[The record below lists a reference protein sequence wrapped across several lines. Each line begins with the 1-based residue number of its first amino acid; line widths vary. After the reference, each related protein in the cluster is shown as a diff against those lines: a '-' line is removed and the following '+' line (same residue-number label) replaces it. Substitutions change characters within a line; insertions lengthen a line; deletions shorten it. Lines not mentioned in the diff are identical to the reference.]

1 MVSEIHHVI
10 IYEMYYS
17 DVEKFKEAT
26 GYEID
31 GVWYPRVTSIVSI
44 KAKPA
49 LYKYYASLPSFA
61 AGEAI
66 KNKSA
71 EEGTLLHETVE
82 AILKGENSPIPES
95 VAPAVAAFVN
105 FKKQNEIIPHQI
117 ETRIISKKHHY
128 AGTMDCLAELNGE
141 LGVLDIKTS
150 YAIYRDYGIQTSA
163 YVEALREDPSIPP
176 LKRWILR
183 LDQAKV
189 CIKGCGSKMRE
200 KGGNVKIR
208 GENGKPSKCEHVW
221 GDTLGEVELRQLGD
235 YEKDVKAFLASKVLW
250 EWENDFWLSKIKPRK

>member
-1 MVSEIHHVI
+1 MFFSN
-10 IYEMYYS
+10 
-17 DVEKFKEAT
+17 VENFKAAT

-49 LYKYYASLPSFA
+49 LYHFYAGQSSFA
-61 AGEAI
+61 AGEAV
-66 KNKSA
+66 KAKSA

-82 AILKGENSPIPES
+82 AILKGEDSPIPDS
-95 VAPAVAAFVN
+95 VAPAVSAFLD

-128 AGTMDCLAELNGE
+128 AGTMDCLAELNGQ

-163 YVEALREDPSIPP
+163 YVEALREDPSMPP

-183 LDQAKV
+183 LDQSRH

-200 KGGNVKIR
+200 KGGNIKIR
-208 GENGKPSKCEHVW
+208 PAKGAAAAKCPHVW
-221 GDTLGEVELRQLGD
+221 GDQLGEVELRELPD
-235 YEKDVKAFLASKVLW
+235 IEKDVAAFLACKDLW
-250 EWENDFWLSKIKPRK
+250 SWENEYWLRQIFRK